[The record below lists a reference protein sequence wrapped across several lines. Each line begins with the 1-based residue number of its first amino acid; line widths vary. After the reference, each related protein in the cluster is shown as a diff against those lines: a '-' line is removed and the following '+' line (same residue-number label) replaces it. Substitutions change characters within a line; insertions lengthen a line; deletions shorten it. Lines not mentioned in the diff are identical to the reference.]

1 MMLRNWE
8 DIPEF
13 MRCDEVRTYY
23 EVLNRKR
30 FQLCEKRVLDV
41 CLALVLLLIL
51 MIPMLVISLMIKL
64 DSPGNVLFRQE
75 RVTAYGKRFRIH
87 KFRTMVDHADRKG
100 TAVTVQGDAR
110 VTKVGS
116 MLRNKRLDELPQ
128 LLDILAGDMTF
139 VGTRAEV
146 PKYVSKYSKEMLA
159 TLLLPAG
166 VTSEASIRFKDEA
179 EMLANAEDADT
190 VYVEKV
196 LPQKMKINLKSLR
209 HFSIGSDFA
218 TLIRTVFAV

>member
-1 MMLRNWE
+1 MMLRDWE

-13 MRCDEVRTYY
+13 MRCDEVRAYY
-23 EVLNRKR
+23 DVLDRKR
-30 FQLCEKRVLDV
+30 FQLCAKRVLDV

-51 MIPMLVISLMIKL
+51 MIPMLVISVMIKL
-64 DSPGNVLFRQE
+64 DSPGKVLFRQE

-87 KFRTMVDHADRKG
+87 KFRTMVDHADKKG

-128 LLDILAGDMTF
+128 LLDILTGNMTF

-146 PKYVSKYSKEMLA
+146 PKYVSAYTDEMYA

-179 EMLANAEDADT
+179 MLLSEVADADR
-190 VYVEKV
+190 VYVER
-196 LPQKMKINLKSLR
+196 NLNSLR
-209 HFSIGSDFA
+209 RFSIGSDIA
-218 TLIRTVFAV
+218 TLIRTVFVV